1 MGKSGS
7 KLNKTKSQSMA
18 WSFRFASQRKKRK
31 VIINETIN
39 IHDWLQRLNLSEYE
53 DNFKYFE
60 AVEELLSYK
69 EIDFIQLGIN
79 NSSHRSR
86 IIASLSALVENF
98 SKPIS
103 QRSTTFSNITEVNHG
118 EIDLLYEELG
128 VKKQDH
134 SKSLC
139 DIINMECSS
148 PLLESSQDALA
159 LKKALEWELAL
170 DSRDLRS
177 HAWYHGPISRQRAEE
192 ILKIEGDF
200 IVRDCVSQPGN
211 YVLSCK
217 GKHQILHFVINKL
230 VLQPETVYERIQYQF
245 EDEPFDTVPDLITF
259 YVGSG
264 KAISAASGARIQS
277 PCNRLCPLSYYASKF
292 GIPYSSSNSSLGSG
306 LTSPLPSSASRF
318 NQTNT
323 YRSPMSSP
331 PRTKRDIPPRLPSK
345 KQRSQSLT
353 PSQSQIQ
360 RTLTS
365 DNHNSGDGVI
375 RNGDLTSY
383 KTNIMQLENCTN
395 TDAILKNSD
404 ENHEPNIQLKMTVD
418 QNQHSADGVINGNH
432 FNAKA
437 TGNIVKDL
445 RFTSNSLPRN
455 QITNNGRQIPPRAS
469 SLSRDT
475 SNSSINKNEEIPPPK
490 PVKDRGKDD
499 PVHRVASY
507 HASGSDSGNG
517 SGDSA
522 QSLPTGEEILQNR
535 CGVIIKNP
543 RFMQNSM
550 SSITLKSFADI
561 DPIAAEE
568 TLRSMEIPY
577 IEQMSNFDVDNFHT
591 VLLPCSDFKPLDS
604 GTLTTFR
611 MMISETSPRIIAL
624 TITRVDIKL
633 ILGNLED
640 LKHKN
645 PLEITGLEKIMFE
658 HGKQFR
664 RDLIERTQC
673 LKLLVAVT
681 ILTCPTDEERAEIL
695 NKWIQI
701 AIDAKTSVGN
711 LFAFS
716 TIMLGLCMPQI
727 QKLEGTW
734 YLLRQKFT
742 DSAFNF
748 EAKLRPI
755 LKSMNDCS
763 NPQAPNTTIP
773 HILPYILIKDRTI
786 DDLLDASIPQS
797 SLIKACITPLE
808 TTTQDFGFG
817 ILFLH
822 LDAARGFGNNLP
834 LYRQNAKIVM
844 SEHSRVDTLLEE
856 AFRTEFHIKFLW
868 GSKGALAPTEERHTK
883 FEQVLGMMADK
894 LSIKH
899 ESDIPIQ

>member
-1 MGKSGS
+1 
-7 KLNKTKSQSMA
+7 
-18 WSFRFASQRKKRK
+18 
-31 VIINETIN
+31 
-39 IHDWLQRLNLSEYE
+39 
-53 DNFKYFE
+53 
-60 AVEELLSYK
+60 
-69 EIDFIQLGIN
+69 
-79 NSSHRSR
+79 
-86 IIASLSALVENF
+86 
-98 SKPIS
+98 
-103 QRSTTFSNITEVNHG
+103 
-118 EIDLLYEELG
+118 
-128 VKKQDH
+128 
-134 SKSLC
+134 
-139 DIINMECSS
+139 MECSS
-148 PLLESSQDALA
+148 PLLELSQDAIA

-177 HAWYHGPISRQRAEE
+177 HAWYHGPISRQRAED

-200 IVRDCVSQPGN
+200 LVRDCVSQPGN

-217 GKHQILHFVINKL
+217 GKQQTLHFVINKL

-264 KAISAASGARIQS
+264 KAISAASGARIQF

-292 GIPYSSSNSSLGSG
+292 GIPYSSSNSSLGSS

-331 PRTKRDIPPRLPSK
+331 PRIKRDIPPRLPSK

-353 PSQSQIQ
+353 PSQLQIQ
-360 RTLTS
+360 RTMTIDS
-365 DNHNSGDGVI
+365 QNTGDI
-375 RNGDLTSY
+375 ATHNGDLISYNDTS
-383 KTNIMQLENCTN
+383 KMLLENCSSTN
-395 TDAILKNSD
+395 EILNNSD
-404 ENHEPNIQLKMTVD
+404 ENHEPNIQMTITSD
-418 QNQHSADGVINGNH
+418 QHSADGVININ
-432 FNAKA
+432 NLISKS

-455 QITNNGRQIPPRAS
+455 QITNNARQIPPRAS

-475 SNSSINKNEEIPPPK
+475 SLTKVPNEEVPPPK

-535 CGVIIKNP
+535 CSGVIIKNP
-543 RFMQNSM
+543 RFMPNSM

-568 TLRSMEIPY
+568 ALRSMEIPY
-577 IEQMSNFDVDNFHT
+577 IEQISHFDVDNFHT
-591 VLLPCSDFKPLDS
+591 VLLPCSDFRPLDS

-633 ILGNLED
+633 ILGNLEE
-640 LKHKN
+640 LRHKS
-645 PLEITGLEKIMFE
+645 PLENSGLEKIMFE

-701 AIDAKTSVGN
+701 AIDAKTAVGN

-734 YLLRQKFT
+734 YLLRQRFT

-773 HILPYILIKDRTI
+773 HVLPYILVKDRTI
-786 DDLLDASIPQS
+786 DDLLDTTIPQS
-797 SLIKACITPLE
+797 SLVKACITPFE
-808 TTTQDFGFG
+808 TTTQDFGFS
-817 ILFLH
+817 ILFSH

-844 SEHSRVDTLLEE
+844 SEHSRVDTLLED

-868 GSKGALAPTEERHTK
+868 GSKGAQVSTEERHTK

-894 LSIKH
+894 LSTKH
-899 ESDIPIQ
+899 ESDILKQ